1 MSGKQQLDVADTP
14 SASSASVSPRLTTT
28 SASPALHSD
37 GGGSKNNDNDN
48 TNNNNNRRRRRRKK
62 RGDPP
67 ATASATPRGERDSSV
82 SSRSRSIGSQSQLS
96 KVSKGR

>member
-37 GGGSKNNDNDN
+37 GGGSKNNDN
-48 TNNNNNRRRRRRKK
+48 TNNNNRRRRRRKK

-67 ATASATPRGERDSSV
+67 ATAAVTPRGERDSSV

>member
-37 GGGSKNNDNDN
+37 GNKNDDSDN
-48 TNNNNNRRRRRRKK
+48 TNNNNRRRRRRKK

>member
-1 MSGKQQLDVADTP
+1 MSGKKQLDVAADT
-14 SASSASVSPRLTTT
+14 ASSASVSPRLTTA
-28 SASPALHSD
+28 SASPAPP
-37 GGGSKNNDNDN
+37 GEGKGNGKNDNDI
-48 TNNNNNRRRRRRKK
+48 TNRRRRRWKK

-67 ATASATPRGERDSSV
+67 TAATPGGERDSSV

>member
-37 GGGSKNNDNDN
+37 GGGNKNDDSDN
-48 TNNNNNRRRRRRKK
+48 TNNNNRRRRRRKK